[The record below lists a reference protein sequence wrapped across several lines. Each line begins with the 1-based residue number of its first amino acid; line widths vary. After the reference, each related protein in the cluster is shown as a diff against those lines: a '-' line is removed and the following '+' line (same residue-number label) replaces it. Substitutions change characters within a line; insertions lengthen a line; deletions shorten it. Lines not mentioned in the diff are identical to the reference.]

1 MVDYVADYLEGIE
14 KRQVFPSVEPGYL
27 RCLMPS
33 CAPQEPDT
41 YEDIIGDVEKII
53 MPGVSVRGPA
63 RGTSVSG
70 APVGI
75 GRLTCVPSPDPRG
88 PTSGRTLPVSSFQLR
103 QRRPRE
109 VR

>member
-70 APVGI
+70 RLWASGGSPASLHPILAAPPQAG
-75 GRLTCVPSPDPRG
+75 PSPF
-88 PTSGRTLPVSSFQLR
+88 PVSS
-103 QRRPRE
+103 
-109 VR
+109 